1 MAAQQANPLMSL
13 APIVVMVVIFYL
25 LLFLPMRR
33 KQKKHQELL
42 NQLTRGDRVITT
54 GGIFGTVVSVD
65 GEIIELRVAENVKI
79 QIARNAVAGLAK
91 DAGSVNLGPKE

>member
-1 MAAQQANPLMSL
+1 MGAQQANPLMSL

-42 NQLTRGDRVITT
+42 NQLTRGDRVITS
-54 GGIFGTVVSVD
+54 GGIFGTVVSVE
-65 GEIIELRVAENVKI
+65 GEIIELRVADNVKI

-91 DAGSVNLGPKE
+91 DAGSVDLGAKE

>member
-65 GEIIELRVAENVKI
+65 GEIIELRVADNVKI